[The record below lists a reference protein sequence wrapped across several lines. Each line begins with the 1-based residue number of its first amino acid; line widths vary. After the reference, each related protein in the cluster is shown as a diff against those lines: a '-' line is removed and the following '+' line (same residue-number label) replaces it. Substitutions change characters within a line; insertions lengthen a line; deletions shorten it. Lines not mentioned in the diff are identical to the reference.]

1 MGESSFN
8 NDSLVCFGPTLPLR
22 TAREAGLN
30 IKKIKN
36 VKSLQSQQG
45 SEELWVQDLGEDESP
60 QRWTCCLSPL
70 YS

>member
-45 SEELWVQDLGEDESP
+45 SEEL
-60 QRWTCCLSPL
+60 
-70 YS
+70 